1 MTRNEI
7 LRKDVT
13 ELLKNYEELTGKLF
27 YGKIASRRISEKSIT
42 IAELESAKKDVENA
56 IANYKK
62 EQEVEKFWMTEQGA
76 QVKAR
81 LEAEM
86 TKIYNRIEELS
97 KRRKNDF
104 TRYIQSL
111 LDEGWE
117 CTSTSNSYI
126 RFEAMKEGKSIFGS
140 AIDVT
145 YRERYYLSE
154 SGDLSIKKSVE
165 YNVGTMGSF
174 ELGTDRA
181 KFYMD
186 FAKFLAGVD
195 EKMLQEKMSYYAALL
210 KNESE
215 YLEDI
220 EKRLKDPF
228 SGKC

>member
-1 MTRNEI
+1 MTRKEI
-7 LRKDVT
+7 LRKDIT
-13 ELLKNYEELTGKLF
+13 ELFKNYEELTGKF
-27 YGKIASRRISEKSIT
+27 YGKMAARRIWEKSTT
-42 IAELESAKKDVENA
+42 IAELESAKKDVEDA

-62 EQEVEKFWMTEQGA
+62 EQEVEMFWLTEQGA
-76 QVKAR
+76 EIKAG

-104 TRYIQSL
+104 TQYIQSL
-111 LDEGWE
+111 LGEDWA
-117 CTSTSNSYI
+117 CTSASNSYI
-126 RFEAMKEGKSIFGS
+126 RFEAMKDGESIFGS
-140 AIDVT
+140 AIDVSLVKI
-145 YRERYYLSE
+145 YQRDY
-154 SGDLSIKKSVE
+154 SIKESVE
-165 YNVGTMGSF
+165 YNVGTMGAF
-174 ELGTDRA
+174 ELGSDRA

-210 KNESE
+210 KNESD